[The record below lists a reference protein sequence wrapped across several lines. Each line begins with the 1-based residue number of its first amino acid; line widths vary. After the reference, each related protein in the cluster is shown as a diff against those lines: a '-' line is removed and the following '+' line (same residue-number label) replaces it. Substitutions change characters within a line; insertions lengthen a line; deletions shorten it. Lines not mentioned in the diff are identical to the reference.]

1 MRIAPQRP
9 LPAALVAAL
18 PALAAVLPA
27 LSFSPSLHAQAWP
40 ARPITMVVATS
51 PGGTT
56 DFTARLLAE
65 PLGKALGQSIIV
77 DNKPGAAGNIGTQA
91 VARAKP
97 DGYTLL
103 LQYSG
108 YHVGNPA
115 LFSKLAWHPVNDFA
129 PVANVI
135 SAPQVVAVPAALP
148 AKTLQELVALAKTR
162 KDKLNYASSGNGSIQ
177 HIAGE
182 MLAQLAGTP
191 MVHVPYKGSGPAMTD
206 LLAGTVDM
214 FITTPPPLVGYIQNG
229 RLKGLAVTG
238 KKRLASLPN
247 VPTSAEAGLPAFELE
262 SWFGMLAPAG
272 TPPEIVGRLS
282 SEIKKISESESF
294 RRQAVE
300 QGAEASYMD
309 PRAFGEFIK
318 VELVKWDKVIKSARL
333 SLD

>member
-1 MRIAPQRP
+1 MTCQQLFIVP
-9 LPAALVAAL
+9 LAAAALAAPAALAQ
-18 PALAAVLPA
+18 P
-27 LSFSPSLHAQAWP
+27 QAWP
-40 ARPITMVVATS
+40 SRPLTMVVATS

-56 DFTARLLAE
+56 DFTARLIAE
-65 PLGKALGQSIIV
+65 PLGKALGQSIVV

-108 YHVGNPA
+108 YHIGNPA

-135 SAPQVVAVPAALP
+135 SAPQVVAVPSTLP
-148 AKTLQELVALAKTR
+148 VANLKDLIDLTKTR

-182 MLAQLAGTP
+182 MLAQQAGAV

-214 FITTPPPLVGYIQNG
+214 FITTPPPLVAYIQNG

-247 VPTSAEAGLPAFELE
+247 VPTSAEAGMPAYELE
-262 SWFGMLAPAG
+262 SWFGLLAPAG
-272 TPPEIVGRLS
+272 TPPEIVSRLS
-282 SEIKKISESESF
+282 AEIRKITESDNF
-294 RRQAVE
+294 RKQAIE
-300 QGAEASYMD
+300 QGAEASYME
-309 PRAFGEFIK
+309 PRPFGDFIK
-318 VELVKWDKVIKSARL
+318 AELVKWDKVIKSAHV